1 MIKWIKDN
9 RDSIIL
15 NSFLLPIL
23 LVVAM
28 SISHVVSWYDLG
40 NPISWAIYLSVAI
53 EIFALASVSA
63 TSIKMKRGSIWFIFG
78 LVTAIQITGNIF
90 YEFRDINPAGEDFIS
105 WMKLIQPLFEDW
117 EVLEHRRFLAA
128 IQGGTLPLMSLTAL
142 HFYIKF
148 YDLKG
153 GKTEPES
160 GDSPDEPID
169 DDIITKGEELKIKK
183 VMEEAVEVGKKR
195 EAEQH
200 ADLGDEARDEI
211 IKDEPTDLAFTPYE
225 IDRPVSDM
233 TNELVDEHIEKLE
246 KNSTDIA
253 ANIAAVIE
261 AKNEEEL
268 KKVAS
273 ESDQIAPDDLH
284 TQRKL
289 DKKKKRDSR
298 ESTPIFSKQID
309 PNTGKFVHKKIDQ
322 NYGNS

>member
-9 RDSIIL
+9 RDAIIL

-63 TSIKMKRGSIWFIFG
+63 TSIKMKRGSIWFLFG

-105 WMKLIQPLFEDW
+105 WMKLIQPLFDDW

-142 HFYIKF
+142 HFYNKF
-148 YDLKG
+148 SDLKG
-153 GKTEPES
+153 GKAKPEG
-160 GDSPDEPID
+160 GDSPNEPTD

-195 EAEQH
+195 EAEQQ

-211 IKDEPTDLAFTPYE
+211 IKDEPTDLAFTP
-225 IDRPVSDM
+225 
-233 TNELVDEHIEKLE
+233 NELVDEHIEKLE

-273 ESDQIAPDDLH
+273 ESDKIAPDDLH